1 MAITCEE
8 YGNVCVLAVDGDLS
22 GEAAAAFRRAAET
35 RIVAA
40 GARAGGAIEA
50 VVDLE
55 KTGFID
61 SQGLEALLWLKR
73 RCEDR
78 SGRAMLAAP
87 DDRCRKI
94 LEITRLA
101 HRLECHDDLPSAL
114 KAMRQ

>member
-8 YGNVCVLAVDGDLS
+8 YASVCVLAVDGDLS
-22 GEAAAAFRRAAET
+22 GDAAAAFRRAAEA
-35 RIVAA
+35 RIDSTA
-40 GARAGGAIEA
+40 GRVVDA

-55 KTGFID
+55 KAGFID

-87 DDRCRKI
+87 DDRCRRI

>member
-22 GEAAAAFRRAAET
+22 GDAAAAFRRAAET
-35 RIVAA
+35 RIAA
-40 GARAGGAIEA
+40 GAGAGRVIDA